1 MLKSF
6 KLIVTFLLSF
16 TSLMSIRAQDNV
28 RLKDVILD
36 GKPAKLNAITGEIT
50 LINLNSQSVQ
60 TDIDSVKT
68 KSKPVL
74 ITDSISTISLK
85 ESKLIED
92 NTSDFYIVK
101 EGDNL
106 FKLSVMYKTSLNELK
121 KANNLETT
129 LIQKGQKLRIRNF
142 DVVTKNSNPSF
153 WIVKEGDN
161 LYRIALENGT
171 TVKRLKSLNGLKTDT
186 IKIGQ
191 KLKIQ

>member
-50 LINLNSQSVQ
+50 LINLNSQSFQ

-161 LYRIALENGT
+161 LYRIALEKGT

>member
-106 FKLSVMYKTSLNELK
+106 FKLSVTYKTSLNELK

>member
-50 LINLNSQSVQ
+50 LINLNSQSFQ
-60 TDIDSVKT
+60 TDIDSVKI

-106 FKLSVMYKTSLNELK
+106 FKLSVTYKTSLNELK

-142 DVVTKNSNPSF
+142 DLVTKNSNPSF

>member
-1 MLKSF
+1 
-6 KLIVTFLLSF
+6 
-16 TSLMSIRAQDNV
+16 MSIRAQDNV